1 MADEGFKARLL
12 EAAGSGKVRK
22 LGGGLIGRFEAMYE
36 LGDPPDYE
44 PDPGDRI
51 AARAAREGRSV
62 EDFVYDLIV
71 ADQGRT
77 LLYMPPLHFAGGTL
91 DAVGE
96 MLAHPHTVPG
106 LGAGGAPVGRI
117 HAGGFP
123 THLLT
128 LWGRAREQTRRDSS
142 R

>member
-1 MADEGFKARLL
+1 
-12 EAAGSGKVRK
+12 
-22 LGGGLIGRFEAMYE
+22 MYD

-44 PDPGDRI
+44 PDPGDSI

-77 LLYMPPLHFAGGTL
+77 LLYLPALNFAGGPL
-91 DAVGE
+91 DAVGA

-106 LGAGGAPVGRI
+106 LGDGGAHVG
-117 HAGGFP
+117 
-123 THLLT
+123 THI
-128 LWGRAREQTRRDSS
+128 GRASCRD
-142 R
+142 RGCPYV